1 MGNAG
6 IASRKVKTLD
16 FKQNLEISR
25 RWERSWGGQEI
36 WNQRKRLFSSRNPLK
51 RLKTAK
57 RIVGKAWRFQA
68 KNLEM
73 FGVDLENLARNLQR
87 RTGVF
92 PARRRQKA

>member
-1 MGNAG
+1 MQESLRERSKPLISNR
-6 IASRKVKTLD
+6 IWKSRDVG
-16 FKQNLEISR
+16 
-25 RWERSWGGQEI
+25 ERSWGGQEI